1 MGVPRTNDDDIDTR
15 LPRSHSKPIDERDHE
30 LFIFLHFKSFYL
42 PMHIP
47 WAPSLISPPLR
58 LHLAFVLRLVSL
70 HSIRN
75 FVTLIRTWNSIRIT
89 TRRQMA
95 IPSNPVIRR
104 PMIQK
109 QRSPPTA
116 GRPTARSYRG

>member
-1 MGVPRTNDDDIDTR
+1 MGMPRTSDDNDIDTR

-30 LFIFLHFKSFYL
+30 LFIFLHFQVILLAY
-42 PMHIP
+42 
-47 WAPSLISPPLR
+47 APSLNSPPPR
-58 LHLAFVLRLVSL
+58 LHLAFVLRLASL